1 MVDTTLSM
9 SIDAKG
15 VKSGSDT
22 AVRSLDDIKKSARE
36 SAKAVDEYQKTL
48 NVAGNAASSLKAT
61 LSGLATAYGIKE
73 IVETADKYALL
84 NARIRLVND
93 SQIQAIQVYDRL
105 KVSANNNLSSL
116 ESSVGLYNRLS
127 AATKQYGAS
136 QQSIVALTDSVNK
149 TFRISGATAEEAA
162 NGAMQFGQA
171 LGAGKFAGDEFRSVS
186 ESNIRIMQALA
197 DAFGVTTGEL
207 KKMSSDGLLTTSA
220 ILEKFPGQF
229 DKINK
234 EAATLPTTVGG
245 AFSVLKNNLLDYI
258 GVTNEASGGT
268 STLADGILSLA
279 ENLDNMGKALIIVTA
294 ASIPIAFYRTAAS
307 IAAMETATIAATA
320 AMLTNPL
327 FIIATGGAAA
337 IGGLYAFRKEIS
349 NITEGF
355 VQLGKVDAA
364 NNVTVIGKAL
374 DESGKKI
381 KQYGEALK
389 KPFVVGGRENIQGK
403 LDEEIKN
410 YDRLQDSY
418 DKTLAKSLPL
428 YEGNKKLAASTV
440 GVSKEIQALIDKN
453 KSVGDIFGKSSQ
465 QIALETLQRY
475 KLGEEYK
482 KLSASKVA
490 ADQESVKGIAIAE
503 TQLKS
508 AIAQEEAEKALTKQK
523 KELTKAQ
530 KEQNDLIEKRN
541 ELIASSKIDLD
552 QQTRLNAAN
561 QNSERMYKVV
571 SDGIERENVLRSVGL
586 TLKTKEGQKLDD
598 LIYKKQQE
606 AHGIAY
612 STQVREEETKAK
624 EKAIK
629 AQEELNKK
637 SAEPFVEASKNI
649 QSGIARNIEDAAK
662 EGLRNGF
669 NGNTLRSTFKSFGN
683 LLKDTII
690 TSVSNGLAASVT
702 SSVVAPFLK
711 NMATQF
717 NGSGVGN
724 AVGEALGVK
733 GVTGFGGLSGAKGLL
748 GSAGVGA
755 GVGGLNLTGGN
766 NVGSTIGGGLG
777 GIGGSLAAK
786 PISEALGLT
795 LGPIGK
801 ALAPV
806 IGGAIGS
813 ALGGLFGGG
822 KAVSAAE
829 FAGNTTSTGL
839 SGVSVGAKNG
849 DKSQAQGLSDTLGAF
864 LSQIISSG
872 VNISSSGVR
881 GAINSKS
888 GNRFEVLGQNI
899 GFDPSDANSVASA
912 ISKVAI
918 ELAKAGQNSGS
929 LAIALQHIQTDGRKA
944 EEVLADINFAANFDK
959 LGEASKKLTAFE
971 QSVEDLKKQFD
982 AAEETT
988 KRLGL
993 SEEKLAGYR
1002 KSQFDLLTTQFNQD
1016 ISAQILAITN
1026 PTASAIN
1033 ELNKAFIDVRKNA
1046 AAVGGDM
1053 LKVEELY
1060 NLKLSQI
1067 NEEANKA
1074 AIAAEQQKQDDILKV
1089 KQDAAK
1095 EYLNNE
1101 ISLQNDLAKNL
1112 ESTKSKFEGFATSLR
1127 SFRLGLLTDVNLSPL
1142 SNEERFRAAQAQFNS
1157 TSALARLGNEDA
1169 IGNLQDTSKS
1179 YLEAAKDYY
1188 GTTAPVFDAVQSA
1201 LENTE
1206 SLATRQ
1212 ANIASQ
1218 QLTAANTQISILTAI
1233 SNGVNKQ
1240 QATGAASNPTKYG
1253 ADPKISQINY
1263 LLDAA
1268 TNFKFKGNFGGG
1280 AFDRFAA
1287 STAISDA
1294 ERESAR
1300 NVHRSFGLIPA
1311 YANGGDHPG
1320 GLRIVGERGIEAEV
1334 TGSSKIIPNKT
1345 LMEAL
1350 SGGGNA
1356 EVVATM
1362 KASDKS
1368 NREEIRAL
1376 RRQLADSE
1384 KRNQDMIKELF
1395 DRQERI
1401 GSQLISIIN
1410 KPNVRAS

>member
-15 VKSGSDT
+15 VKTGSDT
-22 AVRSLDDIKKSARE
+22 AVRSLDDIKKSA
-36 SAKAVDEYQKTL
+36 
-48 NVAGNAASSLKAT
+48 
-61 LSGLATAYGIKE
+61 
-73 IVETADKYALL
+73 
-84 NARIRLVND
+84 
-93 SQIQAIQVYDRL
+93 
-105 KVSANNNLSSL
+105 
-116 ESSVGLYNRLS
+116 S
-127 AATKQYGAS
+127 AATTAVDGSEK
-136 QQSIVALTDSVNK
+136 SIKST
-149 TFRISGATAEEAA
+149 
-162 NGAMQFGQA
+162 
-171 LGAGKFAGDEFRSVS
+171 
-186 ESNIRIMQALA
+186 
-197 DAFGVTTGEL
+197 GV
-207 KKMSSDGLLTTSA
+207 
-220 ILEKFPGQF
+220 
-229 DKINK
+229 
-234 EAATLPTTVGG
+234 
-245 AFSVLKNNLLDYI
+245 
-258 GVTNEASGGT
+258 
-268 STLADGILSLA
+268 
-279 ENLDNMGKALIIVTA
+279 
-294 ASIPIAFYRTAAS
+294 
-307 IAAMETATIAATA
+307 AATA
-320 AMLTNPL
+320 A
-327 FIIATGGAAA
+327 
-337 IGGLYAFRKEIS
+337 
-349 NITEGF
+349 
-355 VQLGKVDAA
+355 
-364 NNVTVIGKAL
+364 
-374 DESGKKI
+374 
-381 KQYGEALK
+381 
-389 KPFVVGGRENIQGK
+389 
-403 LDEEIKN
+403 
-410 YDRLQDSY
+410 
-418 DKTLAKSLPL
+418 AKSLTVL
-428 YEGNKKLAASTV
+428 AAAFSVNTVIKYASELESLKTKLATVSGSAALGAEAFNYLTTLAQKQSVEIGVLGDAYARLLPSVKAGVISMQELRKILPLVNDNIKAFGLST
-440 GVSKEIQALIDKN
+440 GQSQALLLGLSQTLGSGTVTLEDLRQVTDQLPGSIN
-453 KSVGDIFGKSSQ
+453 KIAAAFGKSLGQFKDMISTGKVLSQ
-465 QIALETLQRY
+465 DI
-475 KLGEEYK
+475 
-482 KLSASKVA
+482 VP
-490 ADQESVKGIAIAE
+490 
-503 TQLKS
+503 
-508 AIAQEEAEKALTKQK
+508 ALTKALQANEGAAEKFSGTYAAASVRFGNSLKFAADEILNTSNTLGSAASVMDFVAARIRDAASAAAGVIASFSIAKDLIARTSLELQK
-523 KELTKAQ
+523 PFISKESYNDALNQLDEKLLNHAKILDDINTGNTQATKTYQELGGVTVKTEKATKELTK
-530 KEQNDLIEKRN
+530 EQEKALKLQEELNKKRN
-541 ELIASSKIDLD
+541 ELISSSKIDLD

-571 SDGIERENVLRSVGL
+571 SDGIERENALRGVGL
-586 TLKTKEGQKLDD
+586 TLATKQGQILDD

-606 AHGIAY
+606 AHGIDY
-612 STQVREEETKAK
+612 TNEQRKESIRLQEEE
-624 EKAIK
+624 
-629 AQEELNKK
+629 LKK
-637 SAEPFVEASKNI
+637 QKDLDKKRAEPFVEASKNI
-649 QSGIARNIEDAAK
+649 QSGIAKSIEEAAK
-662 EGLRNGF
+662 EGLHNGF

-690 TSVSNGLAASVT
+690 SSVSNGLAASVT
-702 SSVVAPFLK
+702 SSMVSPFLK

-717 NGSGVGN
+717 NGNGVGN

-733 GVTGFGGLSGAKGLL
+733 GVTGFGGLSGVKGLL
-748 GSAGVGA
+748 GSAGIGA

-777 GIGGSLAAK
+777 GIGGSLAAA
-786 PISEALGLT
+786 PIAAALGLT
-795 LGPIGK
+795 LGPIGL

-829 FAGNTTSTGL
+829 FAGNITSTGL

-864 LSQIISSG
+864 LSQIVSSG
-872 VNISSSGVR
+872 VNISSSSVR

-888 GNRFEVLGQNI
+888 GNRFEVLGQSI

-912 ISKVAI
+912 ISKVAV
-918 ELAKAGQNSGS
+918 ELAKAGDNSGS

-959 LGEASKKLTAFE
+959 LGEAPKKLTAFE

-1046 AAVGGDM
+1046 DAIGGDM
-1053 LKVEELY
+1053 VKVEELY

-1067 NEEANKA
+1067 TEEANKA

-1095 EYLNNE
+1095 EYLSNE
-1101 ISLQNDLAKNL
+1101 ISLQTSLAKTL

-1127 SFRLGLLTDVNLSPL
+1127 SFRQGLLTDANLSPL
-1142 SNEERFRAAQAQFNS
+1142 SNEERFRAAQSQFNS
-1157 TSALARLGNEDA
+1157 VSSLAKLGNEDA
-1169 IGNLQDTSKS
+1169 IGSLQDTSKS

-1206 SLATRQ
+1206 SLASRQ

-1218 QLTAANTQISILTAI
+1218 QLNAANTQISILTAI

-1253 ADPKISQINY
+1253 TDPKISQINY

-1268 TNFKFKGNFGGG
+1268 TDFKFKGNFGGG

-1287 STAISDA
+1287 SGAITDA
-1294 ERESAR
+1294 EREAAR
-1300 NVHRSFGLIPA
+1300 NVHRSFGLTPA
-1311 YANGGDHPG
+1311 YANGGDFSG
-1320 GLRIVGERGIEAEV
+1320 GLRIVGERGAELEA
-1334 TGSSKIIPNKT
+1334 TGSSKIINNKT
-1345 LMEAL
+1345 LKDAL
-1350 SGGGNA
+1350 SGAGNA
-1356 EVVATM
+1356 ELIATVQS
-1362 KASDKS
+1362 SDKS

-1384 KRNQDMIKELF
+1384 KRNQDMIEELF
-1395 DRQERI
+1395 SRQERI
-1401 GSQLISIIN
+1401 GSQLISILN

>member
-1 MVDTTLSM
+1 MTDVTLSM

-36 SAKAVDEYQKTL
+36 SAKAIDGYQQSL
-48 NVAGNAASSLKAT
+48 NVAGNVAASLKST
-61 LSGLATAYGIKE
+61 LAGLASAYGIKE

-116 ESSVGLYNRLS
+116 EASVNLYTRLS
-127 AATKQYGAS
+127 NATKNYAVTQN
-136 QQSIVALTDSVNK
+136 QIINITDAVSK
-149 TFRISGATAEEAA
+149 TFRLSGTSAAEASA
-162 NGAMQFGQA
+162 GAMQFGQA
-171 LGAGKFAGDEFRSVS
+171 LGSGKLAGDEFRSIA
-186 ESNIRIMQALA
+186 ENNIRLINALA
-197 DAFGVTTGEL
+197 DGFGVTTGKLRE
-207 KKMSSDGLLTTSA
+207 MSEKGLLTTSA
-220 ILEKFPGQF
+220 ILEKLPSQF

-234 EAATLPTTVGG
+234 EASTLPTTVGG
-245 AFSVLKNNLLDYI
+245 AFSVLKNNILDYI
-258 GVTNEASGGT
+258 GQTNEANGGT
-268 STLADGILSLA
+268 SALADGVLSVA
-279 ENLDNMGKALIIVTA
+279 NNLDNMGKALIVVTA
-294 ASIPIAFYRTAAS
+294 ASIPITFYRIAAA
-307 IAAMETATIAATA
+307 IAAMETATIAATT

-337 IGGLYAFRKEIS
+337 IGGIYAFRKEIS
-349 NITEGF
+349 NLTEGMIQF
-355 VQLGKVDAA
+355 GKVDAA
-364 NNVTVIGKAL
+364 NSVTVIGKAL

-389 KPFVVGGRENIQGK
+389 KRWVVGGRENIQGK

-410 YDRLQDSY
+410 YDRLQDAY
-418 DKTLAKSLPL
+418 DKVTAKSLPL

-440 GVSKEIQALIDKN
+440 GISKEIQTLIDKN
-453 KSVGDIFGKSSQ
+453 KAVGDNYGKSSQ
-465 QIALETLQRY
+465 RIALETLQSY
-475 KLGEEYK
+475 KLGQEYK
-482 KLSASKVA
+482 KLAASKAA
-490 ADQESVKGIAIAE
+490 ADQESIKSITIAE

-508 AIAQEEAEKALTKQK
+508 AIAQEEAEKELTKQK

-530 KEQNDLIEKRN
+530 KEQNDLIERRN
-541 ELIASSKIDLD
+541 ELISSYKIDLD

-586 TLKTKEGQKLDD
+586 TLATKQGQLLDD

-606 AHGIAY
+606 AHGIDYTNEQRKEAIRL
-612 STQVREEETKAK
+612 QEEE
-624 EKAIK
+624 
-629 AQEELNKK
+629 LKK
-637 SAEPFVEASKNI
+637 QKDLDKKRAEPFVEASKNI
-649 QSGIARNIEDAAK
+649 QSGIAKSIEEAAR
-662 EGLRNGF
+662 EGLHNGF

-702 SSVVAPFLK
+702 TGMVAPYLVKF
-711 NMATQF
+711 ATSL
-717 NGSGVGN
+717 NGKSTGD
-724 AVGEALGVK
+724 AVAQALGVK
-733 GVTGFGGLSGAKGLL
+733 EGSTGGLTGSKELL
-748 GSAGVGA
+748 GSAGIGA
-755 GVGGLNLTGGN
+755 GVGGLNLFGGN

-777 GIGGSLAAK
+777 GIGGSLAAA
-786 PISEALGLT
+786 PIAAALGMT
-795 LGPIGK
+795 LGPIGL

-829 FAGNTTSTGL
+829 FAGNITSTGL

-849 DKSQAQGLSDTLGAF
+849 DKAQAQGLSDTLGAF
-864 LSQIISSG
+864 LSQIVSSG
-872 VNISSSGVR
+872 VNISSSSVR

-888 GNRFEVLGQNI
+888 GNRFEVLGQSI

-912 ISKVAI
+912 ISKVAV

-944 EEVLADINFAANFDK
+944 EDVLADINFAANFDK
-959 LGEASKKLTAFE
+959 LGEAPKKLTAFE

-1016 ISAQILAITN
+1016 ISAQILAITD
-1026 PTASAIN
+1026 PTASAIS
-1033 ELNKAFIDVRKNA
+1033 ELNKAFVDVRKNA
-1046 AAVGGDM
+1046 AAIGGDM
-1053 LKVEELY
+1053 IKVEELY

-1067 NEEANKA
+1067 NDEANKA

-1095 EYLNNE
+1095 EYLSNE
-1101 ISLQNDLAKNL
+1101 ISLQTSLAQTL
-1112 ESTKSKFEGFATSLR
+1112 ETTKSKFEGFATSLR
-1127 SFRLGLLTDVNLSPL
+1127 SFRQGLLTDVNLSPL
-1142 SNEERFRAAQAQFNS
+1142 SNEERFRAAQSQFNNIS
-1157 TSALARLGNEDA
+1157 SLARLGNEDA
-1169 IGNLQDTSKS
+1169 IGSLQDTSKS

-1206 SLATRQ
+1206 SLASRQ

-1218 QLTAANTQISILTAI
+1218 QLNAANTQISILTAI

-1253 ADPKISQINY
+1253 TDPKISQINY

-1268 TNFKFKGNFGGG
+1268 TDFKFKGNFGGG

-1287 STAISDA
+1287 SGAITDA
-1294 ERESAR
+1294 EREAAR
-1300 NVHRSFGLIPA
+1300 NVHRSFGLTPA
-1311 YANGGDHPG
+1311 YANGGDFSG
-1320 GLRIVGERGIEAEV
+1320 GLRIVGERGAELEA
-1334 TGSSKIIPNKT
+1334 TGSSKIINNKT
-1345 LMEAL
+1345 LKDAL
-1350 SGGGNA
+1350 SGAGNA
-1356 EVVATM
+1356 ELIATVQS
-1362 KASDKS
+1362 SDKS

-1395 DRQERI
+1395 DRQDRVS
-1401 GSQLISIIN
+1401 GQLISILN
-1410 KPNVRAS
+1410 KPNVRVS